1 MQEYAIRIAKQ
12 MKSNAKKT
20 QNHLALYYATIQQQE
35 PLICN
40 AMDGALRFQEG
51 ENLSLSDD
59 IKQKMIADDTRQYY
73 VGKTV
78 ALLGINDM
86 IAFAILA

>member
-1 MQEYAIRIAKQ
+1 M
-12 MKSNAKKT
+12 
-20 QNHLALYYATIQQQE
+20 
-35 PLICN
+35 ICN

>member
-1 MQEYAIRIAKQ
+1 MKEYAIRIAKKI
-12 MKSNAKKT
+12 KSNSKKT
-20 QNHLALYYATIQQQE
+20 QNHLALYYAIIQQQE

-51 ENLSLSDD
+51 ENLYLSDD
-59 IKQKMIADDTRQYY
+59 IKQKMITDDTRQYY

-86 IAFAILA
+86 LAFSILA